1 MGLARGIRVMVRGQ
15 HRVSSVFELDK
26 LAVAEVVQTER
37 AARDQGQWPRMAA
50 CFHEDSVVSISWI
63 ETSGA
68 DFVAASQKAFAS
80 GMRHLHQMAPTLV
93 TLNGDRALAESGAA
107 ILLGGRIGG
116 VEVMV
121 TSHARMHARVERR
134 DGAWKIARLGAVYF
148 EDEIRAKVPGEVP
161 ALDAARLAGYR
172 PSLRFLS
179 YLLEEGGKTPRADLA
194 AIDKPETVE
203 AFLTTERA
211 WLG

>member
-1 MGLARGIRVMVRGQ
+1 M
-15 HRVSSVFELDK
+15 FELDK

-37 AARDQGQWPRMAA
+37 AARDQGQWARMAA
-50 CFHEDSVVSISWI
+50 CFHPDSVVSISWI
-63 ETSGA
+63 ETSGPA
-68 DFVAASQKAFAS
+68 FVAASEKAFAA
-80 GMRHLHQMAPTLV
+80 GMRHLHQMAPTVV

-134 DGAWKIARLGAVYF
+134 DGVWRIARLGAVYF
-148 EDEIRAKVPGEVP
+148 EDAMAARIPGEMPV
-161 ALDAARLAGYR
+161 LDTARLAGYR

-179 YLLEEGGKTPRADLA
+179 YLLEEGGKTTRADLA
-194 AIDKPETVE
+194 GIDRPDLVE
-203 AFLTTERA
+203 AMLAAERG
-211 WLG
+211 WLESR

>member
-1 MGLARGIRVMVRGQ
+1 MV
-15 HRVSSVFELDK
+15 ELDK

-37 AARDQGQWPRMAA
+37 AARDQGQWARMAA
-50 CFHEDSVVSISWI
+50 CYHPDSVVSISWI
-63 ETSGA
+63 ETSGHE
-68 DFVAASQKAFAS
+68 FVAASERAFAA

-134 DGAWKIARLGAVYF
+134 DGVWRIVRLGAVYF
-148 EDEIRAKVPGEVP
+148 EDEMRPRIPGEVP
-161 ALDAARLAGYR
+161 ALDSARLAAYR

-179 YLLEEGGKTPRADLA
+179 YLLEEGGKSPRPDLA
-194 AIDKPETVE
+194 GIDRPDLVE
-203 AFLTTERA
+203 GMLAAEQA
-211 WLG
+211 WLADG

>member
-1 MGLARGIRVMVRGQ
+1 MVGQ
-15 HRVSSVFELDK
+15 RKVTPMYDLDK

-37 AARDQGQWPRMAA
+37 AARDQGQWARMAA
-50 CFHEDSVVSISWI
+50 CFHPDSVVSISWI

-68 DFVAASQKAFAS
+68 DFVAASEKAFAS

-134 DGAWKIARLGAVYF
+134 DGVWKIVRLGAVYF
-148 EDEIRAKVPGEVP
+148 EDAMVARIPGETPV
-161 ALDAARLAGYR
+161 LDAARLAGYR

-194 AIDKPETVE
+194 GIDRPDLVE
-203 AFLTTERA
+203 AMLGAEQA
-211 WLG
+211 WLSGSQ

>member
-1 MGLARGIRVMVRGQ
+1 MSQ
-15 HRVSSVFELDK
+15 LDK

-37 AARDQGQWPRMAA
+37 AARDQGQWERMAA
-50 CFHEDSVVSISWI
+50 CFHPDSVVSISWI
-63 ETSGA
+63 ETSGPE
-68 DFVAASQKAFAS
+68 FVAASQRAFAS

-107 ILLGGRIGG
+107 ILLGGRVGG

-121 TSHARMHARVERR
+121 TSHARMHARVERSE
-134 DGAWKIARLGAVYF
+134 GVWKIVRLGAVYF
-148 EDEIRAKVPGEVP
+148 EDEMRARIPGETLP
-161 ALDAARLAGYR
+161 LDAARLAAYR

-194 AIDKPETVE
+194 GIDRPERVE
-203 AFLTTERA
+203 AFLAAEQA

>member
-1 MGLARGIRVMVRGQ
+1 MSQ
-15 HRVSSVFELDK
+15 LDK

-37 AARDQGQWPRMAA
+37 AARDQGQWERMAA
-50 CFHEDSVVSISWI
+50 CFHPDSVVSISWI
-63 ETSGA
+63 ETSGPE
-68 DFVAASQKAFAS
+68 FVAASQRAFAS

-107 ILLGGRIGG
+107 ILLGGWVRG

-134 DGAWKIARLGAVYF
+134 EGVWKIVRLGAVYF
-148 EDEIRAKVPGEVP
+148 EDEMRARIPGETLP
-161 ALDAARLAGYR
+161 LDAARLAAYR

-194 AIDKPETVE
+194 GIDRPERVE
-203 AFLTTERA
+203 AFLAAEQA

>member
-1 MGLARGIRVMVRGQ
+1 MYD
-15 HRVSSVFELDK
+15 LDK

-37 AARDQGQWPRMAA
+37 AARDQGQWARMAA
-50 CFHEDSVVSISWI
+50 CFHPDSVVSISWI

-68 DFVAASQKAFAS
+68 EFVSASEKAFAS

-134 DGAWKIARLGAVYF
+134 DGVWKIVRLGAVYF
-148 EDEIRAKVPGEVP
+148 EDEIRARIPGETP
-161 ALDAARLAGYR
+161 SLAPARLAGYR

-194 AIDKPETVE
+194 AIDRPETVD
-203 AFLTTERA
+203 AFLGAEQA
-211 WLG
+211 WLAG